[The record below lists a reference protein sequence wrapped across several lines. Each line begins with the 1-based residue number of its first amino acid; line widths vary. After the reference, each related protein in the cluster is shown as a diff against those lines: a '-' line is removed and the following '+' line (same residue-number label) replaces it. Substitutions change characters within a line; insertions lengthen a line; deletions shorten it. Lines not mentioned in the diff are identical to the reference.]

1 MKKKF
6 IVIGDVM
13 LDVYERYTSDR
24 ISPEAPVPVAKI
36 INSTFSLGGASNVAK
51 NLALNKLDVTLIG
64 QIGDDD
70 NGKKLKDLCQKANLS
85 IDSLLIKNCKTIVK
99 KRLIVQNQQIV
110 RIDEETFYD
119 DVDVF
124 NEFKKH
130 DIDKNTIV
138 LFSDYNKGFLKSDD
152 IVKIISYAKKY
163 GAKVSVDTK
172 KTDLTP
178 YRSADIITPN
188 LSEFKKI
195 CGYTEISNLPKY
207 ARIVMK
213 KFDLRSIMITLSSKG
228 LLYVD
233 QDNEILMPTEN
244 QEVHDVT
251 GAGDTVFAFWNIL
264 IDHDYKI
271 DEKMRIC
278 NKAASL
284 SVKNIGNYAVKLSDI
299 IESNNSKICKLN
311 DLKNLSD
318 YYKSNGKII
327 VGTNGCFDLFHA
339 GHLDSLEFAS
349 KQGDKL
355 FVGLNSDKSVKS
367 LKGQNRP
374 IISFEDRA
382 RILSS
387 ISFVDHVVEIDN
399 EPIEFYRALV
409 PDLLV
414 KGNEYENKKIIGEDI
429 VQNNGG
435 KVIFHKRENKIS
447 TSEIINKLRKE

>member
-1 MKKKF
+1 
-6 IVIGDVM
+6 
-13 LDVYERYTSDR
+13 
-24 ISPEAPVPVAKI
+24 
-36 INSTFSLGGASNVAK
+36 
-51 NLALNKLDVTLIG
+51 
-64 QIGDDD
+64 
-70 NGKKLKDLCQKANLS
+70 
-85 IDSLLIKNCKTIVK
+85 
-99 KRLIVQNQQIV
+99 
-110 RIDEETFYD
+110 
-119 DVDVF
+119 
-124 NEFKKH
+124 
-130 DIDKNTIV
+130 
-138 LFSDYNKGFLKSDD
+138 
-152 IVKIISYAKKY
+152 
-163 GAKVSVDTK
+163 
-172 KTDLTP
+172 
-178 YRSADIITPN
+178 
-188 LSEFKKI
+188 
-195 CGYTEISNLPKY
+195 
-207 ARIVMK
+207 
-213 KFDLRSIMITLSSKG
+213 
-228 LLYVD
+228 
-233 QDNEILMPTEN
+233 
-244 QEVHDVT
+244 
-251 GAGDTVFAFWNIL
+251 
-264 IDHDYKI
+264 
-271 DEKMRIC
+271 MRIC

-399 EPIEFYRALV
+399 EPIEFYRALA

-414 KGNEYENKKIIGEDI
+414 KGNEYEKKKIIGEDI